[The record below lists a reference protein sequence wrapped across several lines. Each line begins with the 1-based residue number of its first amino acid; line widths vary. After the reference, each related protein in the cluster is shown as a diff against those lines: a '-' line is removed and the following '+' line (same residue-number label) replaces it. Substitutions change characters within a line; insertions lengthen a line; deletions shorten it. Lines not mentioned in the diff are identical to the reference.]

1 MEREVWVR
9 AGMFGTIIVL
19 VGLILITPSYL
30 PHPSALTSLPIL
42 IVAMTSNEKSVI
54 VDVTGALQA
63 YLYDN
68 ITLNVTG
75 LDVANGTPSSW
86 NVGMNDT
93 YNAEV
98 YIPANL
104 TSWRIHVWLTDH
116 QGNYFEY
123 NVTLRLFL
131 DPSNGDRLTMSF
143 TFPDDPGTAE
153 QFITPPSDFRWPVPR
168 RGVLP

>member
-1 MEREVWVR
+1 MLVR
-9 AGMFGTIIVL
+9 AGMFATIIFL
-19 VGLILITPSYL
+19 VALILVTPSFL

-42 IVAMTSNEKSVI
+42 IVAMTHDQKSVI
-54 VDVTGALQA
+54 VDVTGAIQA

-68 ITLNVTG
+68 ITLNVTQIG
-75 LDVANGTPSSW
+75 AVNGTPPPR
-86 NVGMNDT
+86 NAFLKDT
-93 YNAEV
+93 YNLEMYV
-98 YIPANL
+98 PSNL
-104 TSWRIHVWLTDH
+104 TSYRIHVWLTDH

-131 DPSNGDRLTMSF
+131 NPANGNRITMAV

-153 QFITPPSDFRWPVPR
+153 QTVTPPADFRWFIPR

>member
-1 MEREVWVR
+1 MWIR

-19 VGLILITPSYL
+19 VAMILVTPSFL
-30 PHPSALTSLPIL
+30 PHPSALTSLPVL
-42 IVAMTSNEKSVI
+42 IVAMTSNQKSVV
-54 VDVTGALQA
+54 VDVTGALEA

-68 ITLNVTG
+68 ITMNVTQIG
-75 LDVANGTPSSW
+75 SANATEPAY
-86 NVGMNDT
+86 NVGLNDT
-93 YNAEV
+93 YNLEV

-104 TSWRIHVWLTDH
+104 TSWRIHVWLTDR

-123 NVTLRLFL
+123 NLTLRVFL
-131 DPSNGDRLTMSF
+131 NPAIGDRITMSF

-153 QFITPPSDFRWPVPR
+153 QFVTPPSDFRWYVPR